1 MIAMEKIGNDIW
13 FIVLLLSPRWIWTSS
28 RLYIPHYPSSF
39 GGIQWWAGSNQDGEE
54 SFHNSEVPWQ
64 LEALWTGEEPPSIER
79 CMEESEQHGLCTV
92 SAYALSSLF
101 ILYFLNF
108 MCSQYVLI
116 FKPNFIFFPC
126 SPDSDNKHGEYPH
139 SSEFGHLSTW
149 NNAYGGVKLCNYGH
163 KFCWCYM
170 WFCFDRSFSV
180 RLLPHSF

>member
-1 MIAMEKIGNDIW
+1 
-13 FIVLLLSPRWIWTSS
+13 
-28 RLYIPHYPSSF
+28 
-39 GGIQWWAGSNQDGEE
+39 
-54 SFHNSEVPWQ
+54 
-64 LEALWTGEEPPSIER
+64 
-79 CMEESEQHGLCTV
+79 MEESEQHGLYTV

-149 NNAYGGVKLCNYGH
+149 NNAYGGVELCNYGH
-163 KFCWCYM
+163 
-170 WFCFDRSFSV
+170 
-180 RLLPHSF
+180 